1 MLHAVSVICGT
12 MVKVCANLSFMF
24 QEVEKLQDRYTAA
37 AEAGFTAVEC
47 AFPYSEDKEELAMT
61 KDKLRLKQVSATVLL
76 SSLCLPSLGWYNY
89 LKNVI

>member
-1 MLHAVSVICGT
+1 

-47 AFPYSEDKEELAMT
+47 AFPYSEDKEELATT

-76 SSLCLPSLGWYNY
+76 KLSQFFLRQLY
-89 LKNVI
+89 